1 MIRKKIF
8 PFFPPY
14 CVRPPSQKMSSDERA
29 DYLMEAFLDEQNTL
43 IRPLVSRKLHLV
55 KILDERS
62 AVIEKILEDKRK
74 KLLSSPRGRAASG
87 AASTDELRIIEQLED
102 EIEQLANEKVTVCLQ
117 LMDLVKRPF
126 ETILEVEAALRIA
139 TEQRSMSTAID
150 DGPAA
155 ASTAPSTRAPRQ
167 STTTLMTPP
176 DEELWCFCRKPDDGR
191 QMVACDN
198 PKCDI
203 AWWHIDCLD
212 QYIDQNRIGTKPD
225 DEENESGKKWLCP
238 ICIAAAIVSRE
249 EGPGGAEKRR
259 RRTSNKAR

>member
-1 MIRKKIF
+1 
-8 PFFPPY
+8 
-14 CVRPPSQKMSSDERA
+14 MSTDERA

-55 KILDERS
+55 KQLDERS
-62 AVIEKILEDKRK
+62 SVIEKILEEKRK
-74 KLLSSPRGRAASG
+74 KLLSSPRGRSTAA
-87 AASTDELRIIEQLED
+87 AAAPSDEIRIIEQLED
-102 EIEQLANEKVTVCLQ
+102 EMEQLANEKVTVCLQ

-139 TEQRSMSTAID
+139 TEQRAASMS
-150 DGPAA
+150 AA
-155 ASTAPSTRAPRQ
+155 GDHDMPSVAPSGSRSLRQ
-167 STTTLMTPP
+167 STTVMTPP

-203 AWWHIDCLD
+203 SWWHIDCLD
-212 QYIDQNRIGTKPD
+212 SYIDQNRIGTKPD
-225 DEENESGKKWLCP
+225 EDETTSESGKKWLCP

-249 EGPGGAEKRR
+249 EGPHGIEKRR
-259 RRTSNKAR
+259 RRSSNKAR

>member
-1 MIRKKIF
+1 
-8 PFFPPY
+8 
-14 CVRPPSQKMSSDERA
+14 MSSDERA

-55 KILDERS
+55 KVLDERS
-62 AVIEKILEDKRK
+62 AVIERLVEEKRK
-74 KLLSSPRGRAASG
+74 KLLSSPRGGARGSMASV
-87 AASTDELRIIEQLED
+87 DDLRIIEQLED
-102 EIEQLANEKVTVCLQ
+102 ELEQLANEKVTVCSQ

-139 TEQRSMSTAID
+139 TEQRGSTMGNSEETAVV
-150 DGPAA
+150 
-155 ASTAPSTRAPRQ
+155 STVTTTRAPRQ
-167 STTTLMTPP
+167 STTATTTVMTPP

-198 PKCDI
+198 TKCDI

-225 DEENESGKKWLCP
+225 DEENETGKKWLCP

-249 EGPGGAEKRR
+249 EGPNGSDKRR
-259 RRTSNKAR
+259 RRTSNKATR